1 MLLPVVV
8 AALPAVW
15 RAGPRFVAAA
25 IVVGAGS
32 SALATI
38 LFTQAFVDGDPVT
51 PVVLQKVQPL
61 VAVSLAAVMLGERPR
76 PRFGLF
82 LLGGLAGTWLM
93 AFPSPFDV
101 SLHGQ
106 APVLYALMAAA
117 LWALGTVLGRFLALE
132 LPFQQVTALRFAF
145 GLPAALAAV
154 LVLGAPLRAS
164 LHDELFIALLAL
176 VTGLVAILLYYYG
189 LQRTTASVAS
199 LAELAFPV
207 VAIAVG
213 YFAFDAT
220 LTSTQL
226 AGVVLTSL
234 VVLLL
239 PRRGPALVAERAPQ
253 PVPAESPALVS
264 ARPGR
269 GARSRVSSC
278 SSEWYGAGPKRRRRP
293 RLSVTT
299 PSSSSRRLS
308 SSARSDSKAMNPPNA
323 LERRLAVAR
332 DVREAELV
340 EALGEQRRLVQVAL
354 PQALRGQTLLVEEV
368 EHARGAVVARR
379 VVRRAGDSACSRADT
394 ASRRDRA
401 SACSS
406 SNSAYQPVIAGRSSS
421 AWGGR
426 RRKQLPS
433 PSWRYL

>member
-1 MLLPVVV
+1 VV
-8 AALPAVW
+8 AAV
-15 RAGPRFVAAA
+15 
-25 IVVGAGS
+25 VVGAGS

-145 GLPAALAAV
+145 GLPAALVAV

-199 LAELAFPV
+199 IAELAFPSWRSPS
-207 VAIAVG
+207 ASRLRR
-213 YFAFDAT
+213 DADEH
-220 LTSTQL
+220 
-226 AGVVLTSL
+226 A
-234 VVLLL
+234 
-239 PRRGPALVAERAPQ
+239 A
-253 PVPAESPALVS
+253 
-264 ARPGR
+264 
-269 GARSRVSSC
+269 
-278 SSEWYGAGPKRRRRP
+278 RRRR
-293 RLSVTT
+293 TH
-299 PSSSSRRLS
+299 
-308 SSARSDSKAMNPPNA
+308 D
-323 LERRLAVAR
+323 
-332 DVREAELV
+332 LV
-340 EALGEQRRLVQVAL
+340 V
-354 PQALRGQTLLVEEV
+354 
-368 EHARGAVVARR
+368 
-379 VVRRAGDSACSRADT
+379 CSFR
-394 ASRRDRA
+394 
-401 SACSS
+401 
-406 SNSAYQPVIAGRSSS
+406 
-421 AWGGR
+421 GGR
-426 RRKQLPS
+426 RWS
-433 PSWRYL
+433 PSGRRNPCRPRAP

>member
-1 MLLPVVV
+1 MPASETRTGPAADAVQANTPRTSSAAATRFMSIQTREVAAGLQNGGHAEPSDHRCHAPSRWRQACGAWTRSSAVRSPTRPQPATIVFGEHVVLVLVLLPVVV

-15 RAGPRFVAAA
+15 RAGPRYVVAAV
-25 IVVGAGS
+25 VVGAGS

-199 LAELAFPV
+199 IAELAFPV

-213 YFAFDAT
+213 YLAFDAT

-226 AGVVLTSL
+226 AGVALTSL

-239 PRRGPALVAERAPQ
+239 PRRGPALVAERPPQ
-253 PVPAESPALVS
+253 PVPAESPA
-264 ARPGR
+264 
-269 GARSRVSSC
+269 
-278 SSEWYGAGPKRRRRP
+278 
-293 RLSVTT
+293 
-299 PSSSSRRLS
+299 
-308 SSARSDSKAMNPPNA
+308 
-323 LERRLAVAR
+323 
-332 DVREAELV
+332 
-340 EALGEQRRLVQVAL
+340 
-354 PQALRGQTLLVEEV
+354 
-368 EHARGAVVARR
+368 
-379 VVRRAGDSACSRADT
+379 
-394 ASRRDRA
+394 
-401 SACSS
+401 
-406 SNSAYQPVIAGRSSS
+406 
-421 AWGGR
+421 
-426 RRKQLPS
+426 
-433 PSWRYL
+433 

>member
-1 MLLPVVV
+1 
-8 AALPAVW
+8 
-15 RAGPRFVAAA
+15 
-25 IVVGAGS
+25 
-32 SALATI
+32 
-38 LFTQAFVDGDPVT
+38 
-51 PVVLQKVQPL
+51 
-61 VAVSLAAVMLGERPR
+61 
-76 PRFGLF
+76 
-82 LLGGLAGTWLM
+82 M

-199 LAELAFPV
+199 IAELAFPV

-213 YFAFDAT
+213 YLAFDAT
-220 LTSTQL
+220 LTQH
-226 AGVVLTSL
+226 AARRRRAHE
-234 VVLLL
+234 
-239 PRRGPALVAERAPQ
+239 PRRAAAAAARPGARRRAGT
-253 PVPAESPALVS
+253 A

-269 GARSRVSSC
+269 EPRVVSAATRPSASIAVSSC
-278 SSEWYGAGPKRRRRP
+278 SSEWYGAGPKRRWRP

-308 SSARSDSKAMNPPNA
+308 SSARSDSKAMNPPKA

-379 VVRRAGDSACSRADT
+379 VVRRAGEAHAPAR
-394 ASRRDRA
+394 
-401 SACSS
+401 
-406 SNSAYQPVIAGRSSS
+406 I
-421 AWGGR
+421 R
-426 RRKQLPS
+426 RRAGIVRRRAARRTPRTS
-433 PSWRYL
+433 P

>member
-1 MLLPVVV
+1 M
-8 AALPAVW
+8 
-15 RAGPRFVAAA
+15 
-25 IVVGAGS
+25 
-32 SALATI
+32 
-38 LFTQAFVDGDPVT
+38 
-51 PVVLQKVQPL
+51 QPL

-145 GLPAALAAV
+145 GLPAALVAV

-199 LAELAFPV
+199 IAELAFPV

-213 YFAFDAT
+213 YLAFDAT
-220 LTSTQL
+220 LTEHAT
-226 AGVVLTSL
+226 
-234 VVLLL
+234 
-239 PRRGPALVAERAPQ
+239 RRRRTHERSSCCSCRGEGRRSSPSGHRSPSRPKVQPSQPPAT
-253 PVPAESPALVS
+253 
-264 ARPGR
+264 RPS
-269 GARSRVSSC
+269 RSIAVSSC

-299 PSSSSRRLS
+299 PSSRSRRLS

-323 LERRLAVAR
+323 LERRLAIAR

-354 PQALRGQTLLVEEV
+354 PQALRGQALLVEEV

-379 VVRRAGDSACSRADT
+379 VVRRAGVAHAPARIGRCSR
-394 ASRRDRA
+394 DR
-401 SACSS
+401 
-406 SNSAYQPVIAGRSSS
+406 
-421 AWGGR
+421 GR
-426 RRKQLPS
+426 RAARRTPRTS
-433 PSWRYL
+433 P

>member
-1 MLLPVVV
+1 MRPRTRFMSIQTREVAAGLQNGGMPSRATIGVMAVAVAAGLWGMDALIRRPLAHSTEPATIVLGEHVVLVLVLLPVVV

-38 LFTQAFVDGDPVT
+38 LFTQAFVDGNPVT

-61 VAVSLAAVMLGERPR
+61 IAVSLAAVMLGERPR

-82 LLGGLAGTWLM
+82 LIGGLAGTWLM

-132 LPFQQVTALRFAF
+132 LPYQQVTALRFAF

-176 VTGLVAILLYYYG
+176 VTGLVALLLYYYG

-199 LAELAFPV
+199 VAELAFPV

-220 LTSTQL
+220 LTQH
-226 AGVVLTSL
+226 AARRRRAHE
-234 VVLLL
+234 
-239 PRRGPALVAERAPQ
+239 PRRPAAATAWPGARRRTGAAARPGREPRV
-253 PVPAESPALVS
+253 VS

-269 GARSRVSSC
+269 GSRSRSRAARPSGTGRARS
-278 SSEWYGAGPKRRRRP
+278 A
-293 RLSVTT
+293 
-299 PSSSSRRLS
+299 
-308 SSARSDSKAMNPPNA
+308 
-323 LERRLAVAR
+323 
-332 DVREAELV
+332 
-340 EALGEQRRLVQVAL
+340 
-354 PQALRGQTLLVEEV
+354 
-368 EHARGAVVARR
+368 
-379 VVRRAGDSACSRADT
+379 AGDRGC
-394 ASRRDRA
+394 
-401 SACSS
+401 
-406 SNSAYQPVIAGRSSS
+406 P
-421 AWGGR
+421 
-426 RRKQLPS
+426 
-433 PSWRYL
+433 